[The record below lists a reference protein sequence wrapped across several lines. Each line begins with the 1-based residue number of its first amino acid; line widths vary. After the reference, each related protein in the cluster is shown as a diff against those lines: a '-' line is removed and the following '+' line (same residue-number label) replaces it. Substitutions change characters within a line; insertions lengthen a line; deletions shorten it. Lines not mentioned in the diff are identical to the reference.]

1 MITFDGS
8 QPLMEDTLWWKTT
21 FDGRQPLPKLRYF
34 TSSFLGVLIGWT
46 KIVGYCQKQN
56 FAGIFSNSIKG
67 FENWRKSR
75 PITYQA
81 LTVLTWYQSN
91 FENIWIEL
99 KLSWNPLEMYKW
111 YFIKQKGK
119 TLNITHAC
127 RIYIWLKSTRKYTP
141 L

>member
-1 MITFDGS
+1 MHIQIRRPLMKDNLWWKTTFDGI
-8 QPLMEDTLWWKTT
+8 QPLMEDNLWWNTPLMEDNLWWNTPLMEDNLWWKTT

-75 PITYQA
+75 PITYH
-81 LTVLTWYQSN
+81 
-91 FENIWIEL
+91 
-99 KLSWNPLEMYKW
+99 LS
-111 YFIKQKGK
+111 
-119 TLNITHAC
+119 
-127 RIYIWLKSTRKYTP
+127 STYSINLISK
-141 L
+141 